1 MGHILCTLT
10 PSCDFMT
17 GCEIHTFITL
27 TGCNSGP
34 HVMPPSALG
43 QRLPSWGIHGVP
55 DFVPP
60 PGPATASRLQARHPA
75 PSGSSWTLI
84 SLLRDP
90 NTLELRAYRKE
101 PDPHDIGDPNP
112 LPGPSHLM
120 PALGDVLRRS
130 SLLLRAQHP

>member
-1 MGHILCTLT
+1 MESLT
-10 PSCDFMT
+10 SSHPRDLPQPRAYRQ
-17 GCEIHTFITL
+17 GIQL
-27 TGCNSGP
+27 LSG
-34 HVMPPSALG
+34 
-43 QRLPSWGIHGVP
+43 R
-55 DFVPP
+55 
-60 PGPATASRLQARHPA
+60 
-75 PSGSSWTLI
+75 SWTLI

-90 NTLELRAYRKE
+90 NTLELRAYHKE

>member
-1 MGHILCTLT
+1 
-10 PSCDFMT
+10 
-17 GCEIHTFITL
+17 
-27 TGCNSGP
+27 
-34 HVMPPSALG
+34 MPPSALG
-43 QRLPSWGIHGVP
+43 QRLPSWGIHGVL

-84 SLLRDP
+84 SLTRDP

-101 PDPHDIGDPNP
+101 PDPQDIGDPNP

-120 PALGDVLRRS
+120 PALGDALRRS